1 MPSSIAKKR
10 QPKNQFPKTPPTQQQ
25 YDDEEDIFKEEEG
38 SDISDTELQL
48 VKILNTFTKGK
59 GKENGGL
66 SIKEF
71 DAIDKALPWVN
82 DVNRLPVQMLYT
94 ITITLFD

>member
-1 MPSSIAKKR
+1 MPSSFTRKR

-25 YDDEEDIFKEEEG
+25 FEDDNEDIFKEEGEG

-71 DAIDKALPWVN
+71 EDIDKALPWVN
-82 DVNRLPVQMLYT
+82 DVNRRDALYILYKVQ
-94 ITITLFD
+94 

>member
-1 MPSSIAKKR
+1 MPSSFTKKR
-10 QPKNQFPKTPPTQQQ
+10 QPKNQFPKTPPTQLKFE
-25 YDDEEDIFKEEEG
+25 DDEEDIFKEEEG

-66 SIKEF
+66 SVKEVE
-71 DAIDKALPWVN
+71 DIDKALPWVN
-82 DVNRLPVQMLYT
+82 DVNRWNALYV
-94 ITITLFD
+94 LYKVR